1 MRKYYTL
8 DEALG
13 LSESYNTLRTRVD
26 NLEITLKKG
35 LLMNDLVNNKE
46 AMDAAAAAI
55 AAEADKL
62 KAKED
67 KAKPQ
72 AEKPVQ

>member
-1 MRKYYTL
+1 
-8 DEALG
+8 
-13 LSESYNTLRTRVD
+13 
-26 NLEITLKKG
+26 
-35 LLMNDLVNNKE
+35 MNDLVNNKE

-67 KAKPQ
+67 KAKQ
-72 AEKPVQ
+72 AEKPVN